1 MSNIQF
7 SQKELTLLLKGG
19 NKLLDVPLIQKLLCT
34 QEIIPLTSKGEP
46 LICGKF
52 RRSLRKGRT
61 FVTVNLMINV
71 RGPDDNEFIRHP
83 ILAKLCP
90 RSRSE
95 TLVFN
100 VAGDL
105 VYRFGLTNF
114 RKFFAKK
121 TAEEDETP
129 AGGFAIAEHA
139 SFETG
144 IPPDAVKRW
153 VWTLKSN
160 GKQFTMRIINIE
172 GKLYFTGG
180 SKNSH
185 ETVLIAESIA
195 EQIKLNAC
203 IKENA
208 LVYDILSLFIGH
220 WFAMSPEQ
228 KTVIIDT
235 CEKGYSLCGEFEDGK
250 HLTETPTGKP
260 QLTFFGR
267 AEISDEETLCDNIV
281 DTCEFFKGLGLN
293 TVPYKVFNTREELIA
308 AQNEARFLTK
318 TEGGVIHYQVLRDGK
333 WNTYALEKFKTFWYS
348 LIRAMREWMKNVDVK
363 KLDLITELPKLA
375 KRIDTHDS
383 NWMSLPAKYKAS
395 WITSTANF
403 IKWFVNSRF
412 SASSVGFMEEGVG
425 MASLWEQFLDET
437 GESDDFLRRDIF
449 AQRVGNLSDMK
460 ELLVMAGCASS
471 SELKT
476 IDKQIVALKTRFD
489 SKVNALIREH
499 VSIEASKTKAK
510 EEAKAKQE
518 AKGKAK
524 QEAKGKAKQEAKEE
538 ANAKADSSS
547 EQKDMDV
554 DDVCLLPPQPNPLLV
569 PVTEY
574 VSGLDDE
581 ATILMLDIYRSGQEA
596 KAMAKQEAN
605 VMAKQEANAKADSS
619 SEQKDMDV
627 DDVCLLPPQPRLLL
641 VPVTEYI
648 SGLDE

>member
-1 MSNIQF
+1 MYTLTTKNPFKLLKMSNIQF
-7 SQKELTLLLKGG
+7 SQKELTFSREELTLLLKGG

-46 LICGKF
+46 LICGKI
-52 RRSLRKGRT
+52 RRSVREGGT

-105 VYRFGLTNF
+105 VYRFSLTNF

-129 AGGFAIAEHA
+129 AGGFAIDEHA

-144 IPPDAVKRW
+144 IAPDAVKRW
-153 VWTLKSN
+153 VWTLKAN
-160 GKQFTMRIINIE
+160 GKQFTLRIIVIE
-172 GKLYFTGG
+172 GQLYLTGG

-195 EQIKLNAC
+195 EQIELNTS

-208 LVYDILSLFIGH
+208 LVYDIFALFFGH
-220 WFAMSPEQ
+220 WFTMSPEQ
-228 KTVIIDT
+228 KTVILDI
-235 CEKGYSLCGEFEDGK
+235 CGKGYSLCGEFEDGK
-250 HLTETPTGKP
+250 HLTKTPTGKP
-260 QLTFFGR
+260 QLTFFGL
-267 AEISDEETLCDNIV
+267 AEISDKETLCDNIV
-281 DTCEFFKGLGLN
+281 DTCEIFKGLGFY
-293 TVPYKVFNTREELIA
+293 TVFYKVLNAREELIA

-333 WNTYALEKFKTFWYS
+333 WNTYAFEKFKTFWYS
-348 LIRAMREWMKNVDVK
+348 LIRAMREWTKNIASK

-403 IKWFVNSRF
+403 IKWFVKSGF
-412 SASSVGFMEEGVG
+412 SASSVSFMEEGVG

-449 AQRVGNLSDMK
+449 AQRVENLSNMK
-460 ELLVMAGCASS
+460 ELSVMAGCATS
-471 SELKT
+471 SELKA
-476 IDKQIVALKTRFD
+476 IDKQIVALKTRFAR
-489 SKVNALIREH
+489 KVDALISEH
-499 VSIEASKTKAK
+499 VSIEASKAKEEAKAKAEAKAETKSKTKAK
-510 EEAKAKQE
+510 EEAKAEAGAKAETKRKTKIVSFSEEKNIDVDNVCLLRQKQE
-518 AKGKAK
+518 AIITKIA
-524 QEAKGKAKQEAKEE
+524 EVRA
-538 ANAKADSSS
+538 S
-547 EQKDMDV
+547 
-554 DDVCLLPPQPNPLLV
+554 LV
-569 PVTEY
+569 
-574 VSGLDDE
+574 S
-581 ATILMLDIYRSGQEA
+581 
-596 KAMAKQEAN
+596 
-605 VMAKQEANAKADSS
+605 
-619 SEQKDMDV
+619 
-627 DDVCLLPPQPRLLL
+627 L
-641 VPVTEYI
+641 V
-648 SGLDE
+648 